1 MSVEKAIA
9 AIEAQQAKEKGRTAP
24 WMVGEQLKELL
35 QHEPEAAELILQDL
49 TTGGMSLRGAETKI
63 KAFADAHKTGT
74 FACVTPAEAE
84 KILREYFGLGER
96 AATAKPKTEGMVI
109 ALEDFF

>member
-1 MSVEKAIA
+1 MSLEKALEVIK
-9 AIEAQQAKEKGRTAP
+9 AQQAQEKGRTAP
-24 WMVGEQLKELL
+24 WMVGEQLTELL

-49 TTGGMSLRGAETKI
+49 TTGGMSLRGAEQKI
-63 KAFADAHKTGT
+63 KAFADAHKTGN

-84 KILREYFGLGER
+84 KILREYFGLAER
-96 AATAKPKTEGMVI
+96 VAKEKPKPEGKVI